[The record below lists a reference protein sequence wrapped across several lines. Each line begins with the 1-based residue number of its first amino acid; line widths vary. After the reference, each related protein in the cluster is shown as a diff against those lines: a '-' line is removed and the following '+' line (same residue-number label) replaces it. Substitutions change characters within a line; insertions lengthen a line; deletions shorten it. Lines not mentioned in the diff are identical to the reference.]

1 MEKIE
6 YHDVNKFLHLKD
18 NTSAQIKAELDAL
31 WRFCPR
37 EKMGSCI

>member
-18 NTSAQIKAELDAL
+18 NTFAQIKAELDAL
-31 WRFCPR
+31 WILPHHLAP
-37 EKMGSCI
+37 